1 MSLEVLVF
9 LFPALAVA
17 AASVLFV
24 KRESWDA
31 AETPDQY
38 RAFQRAYERALRTIK
53 DVEFEYQVGTLS
65 AEEHARLKAE
75 YKQRAIAARRSLER
89 ARLAAVRRIARGENT
104 GLSSKE
110 EERLEA
116 LVAARA
122 RTLEKESKKT

>member
-9 LFPALAVA
+9 LIPALAVA
-17 AASVLFV
+17 LAPLLFA

-53 DVEFEYQVGTLS
+53 DLEFEHQVGTLS

-89 ARLAAVRRIARGENT
+89 ARLAAVRRIARGENA

-110 EERLEA
+110 EERLET